1 MYYQQ
6 ERQLQNWFRKMVD
19 MFPGLSFRY
28 EYSDRRGVY
37 LVSAKVNT
45 EDARYEEYCA
55 ESMRFEDE
63 MNEQYVDCAPL
74 FTDNEELFHLSQAAI
89 VVDEKY
95 ITKSFCISKR
105 KDDFVFASTAE
116 MFLKHDDDWQECNK
130 DYPKEQVII
139 RLQRAA

>member
-28 EYSDRRGVY
+28 EYSDIRGVY
-37 LVSAKVNT
+37 LVSANVNT

-63 MNEQYVDCAPL
+63 MNEEYMDNAPL
-74 FTDNEELFHLSQAAI
+74 FTDNEELFRLSQNALF
-89 VVDEKY
+89 VDEKY
-95 ITKSFCISKR
+95 ISKSFHVIKR
-105 KDDFVFASTAE
+105 KDEFAFISTKEIAFKRDE
-116 MFLKHDDDWQECNK
+116 DWQDCKNDFPIK
-130 DYPKEQVII
+130 PVIK
-139 RLQRAA
+139 RLPCAA